1 MLAFIEA
8 NSGKEGVGWE
18 INMDDGRVWFKK
30 EKKDHKEIPSV
41 KMINLCLDY
50 AGELNKIIWFLII
63 VFC

>member
-50 AGELNKIIWFLII
+50 AGELNKII
-63 VFC
+63 